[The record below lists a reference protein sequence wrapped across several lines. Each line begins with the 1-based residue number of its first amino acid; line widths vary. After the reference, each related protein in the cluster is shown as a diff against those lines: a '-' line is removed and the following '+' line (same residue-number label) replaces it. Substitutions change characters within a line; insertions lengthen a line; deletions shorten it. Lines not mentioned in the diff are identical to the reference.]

1 MSAPTREPLELSS
14 DEKAAILNRLRR
26 AHGQIAGVLRMVEED
41 RDCRDIVT
49 QLSAARKALDRS
61 GFALINGG
69 LRRCLSRADAG
80 GAEQLKDLERLF
92 LHLT

>member
-1 MSAPTREPLELSS
+1 MSAPKREPLELSS
-14 DEKAAILNRLRR
+14 DEKAAILSRLR

>member
-1 MSAPTREPLELSS
+1 MSAPKREPLELSS

-26 AHGQIAGVLRMVEED
+26 AHGQI
-41 RDCRDIVT
+41 
-49 QLSAARKALDRS
+49 AARKALDRS